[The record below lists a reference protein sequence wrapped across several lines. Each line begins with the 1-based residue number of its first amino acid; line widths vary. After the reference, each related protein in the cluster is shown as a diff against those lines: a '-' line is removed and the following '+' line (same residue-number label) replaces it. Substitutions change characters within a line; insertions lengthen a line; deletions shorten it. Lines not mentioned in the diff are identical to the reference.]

1 MSSIYDDVVMDH
13 IKNARNYR
21 ELPDAT
27 RRAEGINPLC
37 GDTFT
42 VYLALEGDRI
52 REAAFQ
58 CSCCG
63 ISMASASVMTGLVRE
78 RTLDEAARMVREFT
92 RLVRQ
97 PAQAEAAEVG
107 QDQRAILSV
116 VRASPSRGNCA
127 ALAWHTLDA
136 ALKGQEST
144 VLQPDGE
151 PTATQ

>member
-1 MSSIYDDVVMDH
+1 MDH

-97 PAQAEAAEVG
+97 PAQAEAAEVE

-151 PTATQ
+151 PATQ

>member
-78 RTLDEAARMVREFT
+78 RTLGEAAHMVREFT

-151 PTATQ
+151 PATQ